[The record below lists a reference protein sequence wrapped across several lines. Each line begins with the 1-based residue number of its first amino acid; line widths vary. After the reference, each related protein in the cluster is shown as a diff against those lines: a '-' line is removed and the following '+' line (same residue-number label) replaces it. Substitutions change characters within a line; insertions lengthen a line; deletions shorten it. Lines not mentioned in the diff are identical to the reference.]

1 MNVDSDDWELL
12 TLAAVGM
19 ALREASAYIVIA
31 LNLLRNTSLEFNPGP
46 LTVWAMALAD
56 AAHEFDPSDQ
66 RIPQPQEPTP

>member
-19 ALREASAYIVIA
+19 AMREASAYIVLAI
-31 LNLLRNTSLEFNPGP
+31 NLLRNTSLEFNPEP
-46 LTVWAMALAD
+46 LNVWAASLAD